1 MCELKLAY
9 YIMCFPNFPRNSDNC
24 RWNKF
29 LSIKYDRFSEYKE
42 LYNTYFSTNFLC
54 SEKVSELYS
63 IEKLFESIETDLYS
77 NIAYHLL
84 SKGILHL
91 HCSFVFYKGNAL
103 LFSGPSGIGKT
114 TQAELWRDFQGA
126 RIINGDAALLRQME
140 DGKWWAF
147 GTPVHGSSPYCE
159 NEQAPI
165 VALVMLKQDKENKL
179 AKLDSFSAVT
189 SCLPEFYRPQMD
201 EETAEVF
208 WKSVD
213 SLFREVPVYRLTCRP
228 DREATELV
236 KQELFKE

>member
-1 MCELKLAY
+1 M
-9 YIMCFPNFPRNSDNC
+9 INFNWPLFHQNKVNEDVLLNFENSDF
-24 RWNKF
+24 RE
-29 LSIKYDRFSEYKE
+29 IKGHA
-42 LYNTYFSTNFLC
+42 ST
-54 SEKVSELYS
+54 
-63 IEKLFESIETDLYS
+63 TDEFYCFII
-77 NIAYHLL
+77 NHFYR
-84 SKGILHL
+84 KGVLHL
-91 HCSFVFYKGNAL
+91 HSSFVLCQGKAL
-103 LFSGPSGIGKT
+103 LFTGPSGIGKT

-126 RIINGDAALLRQME
+126 RIINGDAALLRRME
-140 DGKWWAF
+140 DGWWAF

-165 VALVMLKQDKENKL
+165 VALVMLKQGKENKL
-179 AKLDSFSAVT
+179 TKLDSFSAVT

>member
-1 MCELKLAY
+1 MILSGNDVFYKYVL
-9 YIMCFPNFPRNSDNC
+9 
-24 RWNKF
+24 NKF
-29 LSIKYDRFSEYKE
+29 LKI
-42 LYNTYFSTNFLC
+42 
-54 SEKVSELYS
+54 
-63 IEKLFESIETDLYS
+63 
-77 NIAYHLL
+77 
-84 SKGILHL
+84 GILHL
-91 HCSFVFYKGNAL
+91 HSSFVLYQDKAL
-103 LFSGPSGIGKT
+103 LFTGPSGIGKT

-126 RIINGDAALLRQME
+126 RIINGDAALLRQLD

-165 VALVMLKQDKENKL
+165 VALVMLKQGKENEL

>member
-1 MCELKLAY
+1 MRGSCHLTETHLELFY
-9 YIMCFPNFPRNSDNC
+9 HNV
-24 RWNKF
+24 
-29 LSIKYDRFSEYKE
+29 YKIYPG
-42 LYNTYFSTNFLC
+42 LIRGLIGRG
-54 SEKVSELYS
+54 V
-63 IEKLFESIETDLYS
+63 
-77 NIAYHLL
+77 
-84 SKGILHL
+84 LHL
-91 HCSFVFYKGNAL
+91 HCSFVLYKSHAL

-165 VALVMLKQDKENKL
+165 VALVMLKQGKENKL
-179 AKLDSFSAVT
+179 TKLDSFSAVT

-201 EETAEVF
+201 EKTAEVF

-213 SLFREVPVYRLTCRP
+213 SLFREVPVYCLTCRP
-228 DREATELV
+228 DQESTEIV

>member
-1 MCELKLAY
+1 MLPNDFLEEVALSDQGGLFKK
-9 YIMCFPNFPRNSDNC
+9 IMCSPDEKSYKIC
-24 RWNKF
+24 LGKLYMWKF
-29 LSIKYDRFSEYKE
+29 M
-42 LYNTYFSTNFLC
+42 
-54 SEKVSELYS
+54 
-63 IEKLFESIETDLYS
+63 
-77 NIAYHLL
+77 
-84 SKGILHL
+84 HL
-91 HCSFVFYKGNAL
+91 HSSFVLYQDKAL
-103 LFSGPSGIGKT
+103 LFTGSSGIGKT

-165 VALVMLKQDKENKL
+165 VALVMLKQGKENKL
-179 AKLDSFSAVT
+179 TKLDSFSAVT